1 MCLMDL
7 YLCKNPFNCTLK
19 DSTHGHSLAVQ
30 WLGQHAF
37 TDKGAGQGTKIP
49 QAERCGQKSKKDS
62 ALYYMYVFML
72 YFNNKLNKL
81 NIHSS

>member
-1 MCLMDL
+1 MGL

-19 DSTHGHSLAVQ
+19 DSALGNSLVVQ
-30 WLGQHAF
+30 WLGQRAF
-37 TDKGAGQGTKIP
+37 TAEGAGQGTKIP
-49 QAERCGQKSKKDS
+49 QAESVAKKNKKDS
-62 ALYYMYVFML
+62 ALYYMYIFTL